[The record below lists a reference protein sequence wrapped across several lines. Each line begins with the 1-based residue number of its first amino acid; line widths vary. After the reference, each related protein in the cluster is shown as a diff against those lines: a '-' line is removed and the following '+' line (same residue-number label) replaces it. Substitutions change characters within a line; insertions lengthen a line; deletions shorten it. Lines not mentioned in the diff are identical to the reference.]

1 MKLHPHLLKTLY
13 RQERTYLNAV
23 EGIGNIFRKVESPF
37 RTLGPIRENS
47 QSRYIEEEANKMEY
61 TIIIKP
67 SEKYHDFNDKCW
79 TTIIGRT
86 LYIVRNLE
94 ITELSL
100 KHYEIEQI
108 HENFVN
114 GYTTSLLLRD
124 AMNALKPD
132 SLLESTK
139 QKTLSSLILRM
150 SIGDRTSRRYFRLT
164 RI

>member
-1 MKLHPHLLKTLY
+1 
-13 RQERTYLNAV
+13 
-23 EGIGNIFRKVESPF
+23 
-37 RTLGPIRENS
+37 
-47 QSRYIEEEANKMEY
+47 MEY

-86 LYIVRNLE
+86 LYIVRL
-94 ITELSL
+94 ISKLSL

-132 SLLESTK
+132 SLLDCAFEGHRDEGSDAVT
-139 QKTLSSLILRM
+139 SS
-150 SIGDRTSRRYFRLT
+150 GDGDGGDG
-164 RI
+164 